1 MTGEAQ
7 KREMLRAKGRSDGGS
22 EGRSMSQVTVT
33 INGRQ
38 FRMACEDGQEGH
50 LMRLAGELDQ
60 RIDKLRGN
68 FGEIGDARLTIMA
81 ALTLSDELAD
91 VTNRLKRVE
100 GELASLQEARI
111 TSAEHAKATQ
121 AAISAALNAAAER
134 IEGLTRQLNQTAAES
149 VVAMG

>member
-1 MTGEAQ
+1 
-7 KREMLRAKGRSDGGS
+7 
-22 EGRSMSQVTVT
+22 MSQVTVT

-50 LMRLAGELDQ
+50 LMRLAQELDQ

-81 ALTLSDELAD
+81 ALTVVDELAD
-91 VTNRLKRVE
+91 TVNRLKRVE
-100 GELASLQEARI
+100 EELASLQEARVA
-111 TSAEHAKATQ
+111 SAEHAKATQ

-134 IEGLTRQLNQTAAES
+134 IEGLTRELNQHSSE
-149 VVAMG
+149 VAVAVG